1 MIILSKVRKRKTNTI
16 WYNLDVESKW
26 LYKWTYQWNRNRI
39 RDIENSVVVANG
51 EDGGRGFD
59 WELLISIYKLAY
71 IEWVKNKFLLYTTEK
86 LYSILCDKL

>member
-1 MIILSKVRKRKTNTI
+1 MWNLNDCTNELINET
-16 WYNLDVESKW
+16 
-26 LYKWTYQWNRNRI
+26 NRI

-59 WELLISIYKLAY
+59 WELVISIYKLAY